1 MWQTDK
7 EQPFIVNEPS
17 DKCGHPVLVFALSS
31 SAIRERVVKL
41 YPEKGVSIWEMT
53 LPEPHNDYLR
63 SKEQLSD
70 FRVKVRAILEDIN
83 HHAPTGESIDVH
95 MAMSVACAVTLG
107 MVRNI
112 KADRAFNLF
121 DRNNDLDIKV
131 MTI

>member
-1 MWQTDK
+1 MK
-7 EQPFIVNEPS
+7 V
-17 DKCGHPVLVFALSS
+17 
-31 SAIRERVVKL
+31 
-41 YPEKGVSIWEMT
+41 
-53 LPEPHNDYLR
+53 PEPNNDYLR
-63 SKEQLSD
+63 SKEQLSA

-83 HHAPTGESIDVH
+83 HHAPIGESIDVH
-95 MAMSVACAVTLG
+95 MAMSVSCAVTLG